1 MQSHTAGSPDE
12 QHQPAWAASALTSS
26 LPQVNEQRSKHRIRP
41 DTVRRAAAG
50 SPRMRARMVVAI
62 AVGSVAVLAATL
74 VSLSVFTSRPAPT
87 ALSVDNGAPD
97 GQPREQATD
106 PANPATASKPAGPTV
121 APPPGGQ
128 VAGPPGRSFSTRITF
143 YAALDNDPA
152 GSRAIAYPRRHQQ
165 AGGVGTFA
173 DPITAAADPQ
183 AVAIGTV
190 IYYPPLQ
197 KYFVVE
203 DLCASCSGA
212 WIDLYAGN
220 AIDAGVL
227 GCEDSLTPGGNVA
240 VELNPPPG
248 RPVDTT
254 PIYSGGRCIGG

>member
-1 MQSHTAGSPDE
+1 MRT
-12 QHQPAWAASALTSS
+12 
-26 LPQVNEQRSKHRIRP
+26 
-41 DTVRRAAAG
+41 RR
-50 SPRMRARMVVAI
+50 VVAI
-62 AVGSVAVLAATL
+62 AVGAAAVLAVTL

-87 ALSVDNGAPD
+87 ALSVDDGAPD
-97 GQPREQATD
+97 GQSREQRTD
-106 PANPATASKPAGPTV
+106 PTSPATAPKTAGPTG
-121 APPPGGQ
+121 APSPGSQ
-128 VAGPPGRSFSTRITF
+128 AAAAPGRSFSTRITF

-152 GSRAIAYPRRHQQ
+152 GSRAIAFPRRHQQ

-220 AIDAGVL
+220 ATDAGVL